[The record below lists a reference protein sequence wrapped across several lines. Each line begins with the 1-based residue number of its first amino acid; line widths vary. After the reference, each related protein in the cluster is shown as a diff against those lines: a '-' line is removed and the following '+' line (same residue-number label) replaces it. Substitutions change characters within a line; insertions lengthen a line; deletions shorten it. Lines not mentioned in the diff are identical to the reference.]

1 VPFIELERV
10 LGLRELDFGWW
21 RIQAITDDQLLR
33 FGKAAAYMADPRNSA
48 DRRSVE
54 PVFKIQ
60 LQECRAEW
68 QRRHSKPSAERNSER

>member
-1 VPFIELERV
+1 MIAETAFTVEEFRK
-10 LGLRELDFGWW
+10 
-21 RIQAITDDQLLR
+21 RIRAISDDQLIR

-68 QRRHSKPSAERNSER
+68 RRRHPKTDQLPALH

>member
-1 VPFIELERV
+1 MIAETAFTLEEFRK
-10 LGLRELDFGWW
+10 
-21 RIQAITDDQLLR
+21 RIQAISDDQLIR

-54 PVFKIQ
+54 PVIKIQ

-68 QRRHSKPSAERNSER
+68 KRRHPKTE